1 VRGGTYRA
9 LPFTQARI
17 ERAIR
22 AADKV
27 GKVAVLRPDGSIV
40 FENPTDRPQ
49 GEPIDL
55 IPEEEVVM

>member
-1 VRGGTYRA
+1 MTRV

-27 GKVAVLRPDGSIV
+27 GKLVVLRPDGSIV
-40 FENPTDRPQ
+40 FEKRTDHPR
-49 GEPIDL
+49 EPVTL
-55 IPEEEVVM
+55 TLEEEVVM

>member
-1 VRGGTYRA
+1 MTRV

-27 GKVAVLRPDGSIV
+27 GKLVVLRPDGSIV
-40 FENPTDRPQ
+40 FEKRTDHPQ
-49 GEPIDL
+49 GEPVTL
-55 IPEEEVVM
+55 TLEEEVVM